1 MDTKKIGRFIADARK
16 KKKTYTGKTWRI
28 SKCN

>member
-1 MDTKKIGRFIADARK
+1 MDTKKIGVFIADARK
-16 KKKTYTGKTWRI
+16 KKKTYTGRTRRT